1 MREKIYLVG
10 LFPTIFTSRCKLLI
24 CDPFMSAG
32 IKTEHHQL
40 NEYPA
45 EMREELG
52 RLAALINK
60 LVSRGFKIYPVHSC
74 SPLGIWLSFRYS
86 LKNGFYAVIHRR
98 AIRIAGDVEKVVTE
112 IEAVSQQNLKRRP
125 QFRWER

>member
-1 MREKIYLVG
+1 M
-10 LFPTIFTSRCKLLI
+10 
-24 CDPFMSAG
+24 
-32 IKTEHHQL
+32 EHHQL

-60 LVSRGFKIYPVHSC
+60 LVSIGFKIYPVHSC
-74 SPLGIWLSFRYS
+74 SPLGIWFSIRYS

-98 AIRIAGDVEKVVTE
+98 AIRITGDVEKVVTE
-112 IEAVSQQNLKRRP
+112 IEAVSRQNLKRRP